1 MISRRSRFA
10 AHLTGGIQSLIVYGV
25 WCDVWYGVRSR
36 LHLDVQQVVR
46 LALQIVVEKRQ
57 WSQRGR

>member
-10 AHLTGGIQSLIVYGV
+10 AHLVGAQPLVAYGV
-25 WCDVWYGVRSR
+25 WYDVWYGVRSR